1 MTSHEML
8 SLSWLEEKFH
18 FKNIFFFS
26 KSPLTINDYRF
37 SRPLWVNTVYD
48 KKKAP
53 CFIQCLFVLDDLSP
67 MTLSFQDLYRLTLFI
82 IKNNKAPCFIP
93 CIFVFGNL

>member
-1 MTSHEML
+1 MITGFQDL
-8 SLSWLEEKFH
+8 YG
-18 FKNIFFFS
+18 
-26 KSPLTINDYRF
+26 LTLFMIK
-37 SRPLWVNTVYD
+37 

-67 MTLSFQDLYRLTLFI
+67 MTLSFQDLYGLTLFI

-93 CIFVFGNL
+93 CIFVFGDL